1 MKKNCC
7 IGEAGDL
14 VKVTGVRVGRV
25 GEEEYVKSMVTLRES
40 LQQFKR
46 EALSKN
52 IMASVGGSYH
62 MKALRL
68 VA

>member
-25 GEEEYVKSMVTLRES
+25 GEEEYVKSTVTLRDN
-40 LQQFKR
+40 L
-46 EALSKN
+46 
-52 IMASVGGSYH
+52 
-62 MKALRL
+62 
-68 VA
+68 